1 MILIS
6 WFIFYLNSDSFGYI
20 LFLFFIGFVSFKIHL
35 MTKTHWIPFWQASH
49 SVNMICG
56 NYWSPPPLTITWPCP
71 LLTWVVR
78 SKSMLVFC
86 FQTLSL
92 FNVFYCYMSH
102 SSLFFK
108 YKSLSCMYQTFLQ
121 DFNSYSNIWMQICL
135 VWYIYFVYSF
145 IFCPFFV
152 SFSK

>member
-1 MILIS
+1 MIHILFKF
-6 WFIFYLNSDSFGYI
+6 WFIWIYSVFVFYWFC
-20 LFLFFIGFVSFKIHL
+20 VVKIHL

-92 FNVFYCYMSH
+92 FNVFYCYMWH

-135 VWYIYFVYSF
+135 VWYIFVYSF